1 MAVQQVSSSATTTDT
16 SSSKTTTVSKD
27 QFLQILITQLKYQ
40 NPLEPLKPDEFLSQ
54 LSQLT
59 EVEQLTNI
67 AKNTEELNKSAGKGD
82 IADWLSAVGK
92 KVNVEGNALSKGDD
106 IILKPQAD
114 FDEIILTFKDLGT
127 GALKETRIKKGE
139 SLTYT
144 YQEEGNVG
152 VGITALK
159 DGKIVS
165 CGAEL
170 YRIVR
175 GIQTGE
181 SGVQVVLGDGTAQ
194 SVTAITKIRQ

>member
-1 MAVQQVSSSATTTDT
+1 VT
-16 SSSKTTTVSKD
+16 KD

-67 AKNTEELNKSAGKGD
+67 AKNTEELNKSAGNGD

-127 GALKETRIKKGE
+127 GALKESRIKKGE

-159 DGKIVS
+159 GGKIVS

-170 YRIVR
+170 YRVVQ
-175 GIQTGE
+175 GIQSGE
-181 SGVQVVLGDGTAQ
+181 SGVQVVLGDGTTQ